1 MAKIEKMLISGI
13 RSYPPDGN
21 SVIEFQSPLTLIV
34 GANGTGKTVS
44 IQQLLAQY
52 FSVVITYVSLTHM

>member
-13 RSYPPDGN
+13 RSYPPDGH
-21 SVIEFQSPLTLIV
+21 SVIEFQNPLTLIV

-44 IQQLLAQY
+44 KH
-52 FSVVITYVSLTHM
+52 SSTT

>member
-21 SVIEFQSPLTLIV
+21 SVIEFQNPLTLIV

-44 IQQLLAQY
+44 KHSSTTWSM
-52 FSVVITYVSLTHM
+52 FFKSGVIP

>member
-1 MAKIEKMLISGI
+1 MAKIDKMLISGI
-13 RSYPPDGN
+13 RSYPPDEK

-44 IQQLLAQY
+44 EHSATTGSI
-52 FSVVITYVSLTHM
+52 F